1 MRRLRRRSERAMTAR
16 TRFRFRL
23 YVAGDAPNSAQA
35 LANLAA
41 LCRAHLPD
49 RHEIEVVD
57 VFREPKR
64 VLADGVFMTPTL
76 VKLAPLPIRR
86 IVGTLSQTQLVLQAL
101 GLEPFAAPARDD
113 HGHAGWHRRRPEARA
128 A

>member
-1 MRRLRRRSERAMTAR
+1 MSRRV
-16 TRFRFRL
+16 RFRFRL
-23 YVAGDAPNSAQA
+23 YVAGDAVNSAQA

-57 VFREPKR
+57 VFRAPKR
-64 VLADGVFMTPTL
+64 ALADGIFMTPTL
-76 VKLAPLPIRR
+76 VKLVPLPARR
-86 IVGTLSQTQLVLQAL
+86 IVGTLGQTGLVLQAL
-101 GLEPFAAPARDD
+101 GLATAEMAMRDD
-113 HGHAGWHRRRPEARA
+113 RPQRPGHADWHRRRAEDRA